1 MKFSKVFLLLLPAIF
16 SGCTNVAGDVA
27 RTLEPLSADPLN
39 RAALFSSANAFFTDA
54 GYQCRSTSDTENFRC
69 RKDLRDIYIHQTH
82 AVVEIFPGDDGGNP
96 LLVTTRWDEGLIPG
110 EFISSEFTN
119 PDVTAFCEYLQAQAV
134 GSCRLLT
141 EHGSARGPE

>member
-1 MKFSKVFLLLLPAIF
+1 MQMKISNGLLLLATLLV
-16 SGCTNVAGDVA
+16 SGCTNVAGDVT

-54 GYQCRSTSDTENFRC
+54 GYQCRSTSDTEDFRC

-110 EFISSEFTN
+110 EFISSQFSN
-119 PDVTAFCEYLQAQAV
+119 PDVAAFCDYLAQAKLAV
-134 GSCRLLT
+134 CRNA
-141 EHGSARGPE
+141 S

>member
-1 MKFSKVFLLLLPAIF
+1 MMKANSNMWAVSLCLSLLML
-16 SGCTNVAGDVA
+16 SGCTNVTGDVA
-27 RTLEPLSADPLN
+27 RTLNPVSSAPLN

-54 GYQCRSTSDTENFRC
+54 GYQCKLASDTEDFRC

-110 EFISSEFTN
+110 EFISSQFSN
-119 PDVTAFCEYLQAQAV
+119 PDVAAFCDYLAQAKLAV
-134 GSCRLLT
+134 CRNA
-141 EHGSARGPE
+141 S

>member
-1 MKFSKVFLLLLPAIF
+1 MQMKISNGLLLLATLLV
-16 SGCTNVAGDVA
+16 SGCTNVAGDVT

-110 EFISSEFTN
+110 EFISSQFSN
-119 PDVTAFCEYLQAQAV
+119 PDVAAFCDYLAQATLAV
-134 GSCRLLT
+134 CRNA
-141 EHGSARGPE
+141 S

>member
-1 MKFSKVFLLLLPAIF
+1 MKLSKVFLLLLPAIF
-16 SGCTNVAGDVA
+16 SGCTNVAGDVT
-27 RTLEPLSADPLN
+27 RTLSPVSSAPLD

-54 GYQCRSTSDTENFRC
+54 GYQCRSTSDTEDFRC

-110 EFISSEFTN
+110 EFISSQFSN
-119 PDVTAFCEYLQAQAV
+119 PDVAAFCDYLAQATLAV
-134 GSCRLLT
+134 CRNA
-141 EHGSARGPE
+141 S

>member
-1 MKFSKVFLLLLPAIF
+1 MKISKAFLPFLTATF
-16 SGCTNVAGDVA
+16 AGCTNVAADVT
-27 RTLEPLSADPLN
+27 RSLEPLSADPLN

-54 GYQCRSTSDTENFRC
+54 GYQCKLASDTEDFRC

-110 EFISSEFTN
+110 EFISSEFSN
-119 PDVTAFCEYLQAQAV
+119 PDVAAFCDYLAQAKLAV
-134 GSCRLLT
+134 CRNA
-141 EHGSARGPE
+141 S

>member
-1 MKFSKVFLLLLPAIF
+1 MQMKISNGLLLLATLF
-16 SGCTNVAGDVA
+16 VSGCTNVAGDVT

-54 GYQCRSTSDTENFRC
+54 GYQCRSTSDTEGFRC

-110 EFISSEFTN
+110 EFISSQFSN
-119 PDVTAFCEYLQAQAV
+119 PDVAAFCDYLAQAKLAV
-134 GSCRLLT
+134 CRNA
-141 EHGSARGPE
+141 S

>member
-1 MKFSKVFLLLLPAIF
+1 MQMKISNGLLLLATLLV
-16 SGCTNVAGDVA
+16 SGCTNVAGDVT

-54 GYQCRSTSDTENFRC
+54 GYQCRSTSDTEDFRC
-69 RKDLRDIYIHQTH
+69 RKDLCDIYIHQTH

-110 EFISSEFTN
+110 EFISSQFSN
-119 PDVTAFCEYLQAQAV
+119 PDVAAFCDYLAQAKLAV
-134 GSCRLLT
+134 CRNA
-141 EHGSARGPE
+141 S